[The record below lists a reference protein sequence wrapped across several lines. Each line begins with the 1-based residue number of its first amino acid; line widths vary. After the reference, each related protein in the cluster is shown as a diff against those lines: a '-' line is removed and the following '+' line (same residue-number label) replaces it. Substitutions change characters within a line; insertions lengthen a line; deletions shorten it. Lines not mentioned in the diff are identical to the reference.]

1 MNLTIF
7 GYSKTGK
14 TTLFNLLTGAA
25 VEVKAY
31 DDGKKEANQR
41 TCLLPD
47 YRLDRIA
54 SLYPDKKKV
63 NASMEI
69 VDLAGISYGEVKT
82 SVYLSALRLA
92 DGLVHVIRGF
102 IDPQIPHPKG
112 RISPRDDLAFM
123 EEELIL
129 ADLVSV
135 SARLEK
141 LEKDLRKA
149 KNPEGEKEKEL
160 LSLFR
165 AALEEGKPIRELSFS
180 GADEKRVRSFA
191 FLSQKPLL
199 HLVNVDET
207 DIPLIESPRE
217 IYPALKPGT
226 DILAFCG
233 KVEAEILELEEGEK
247 KAFLAEYGLRELSSE
262 KFYRTIPGLLGIIS
276 FFTIGKNEVRAWVI
290 PQKSEASQAAG
301 AIHSDIERG
310 FIRAEVIP
318 SDRLLELGSWQA
330 AKDRGAVRLEG
341 KEYIVQD
348 GDVIYFRFAA

>member
-7 GYSKTGK
+7 GYPKTGK

-41 TCLLPD
+41 TCPLPD
-47 YRLDRIA
+47 SRLDRIA
-54 SLYPDKKKV
+54 RLYPDKKKIH
-63 NASMEI
+63 ASVEM

-141 LEKDLRKA
+141 LEKDLRKTRD
-149 KNPEGEKEKEL
+149 PEGEKEKEL

-165 AALEEGKPIRELSFS
+165 AALEEGKAIRELSFS
-180 GADEKRVRSFA
+180 GAARKRVRSFA

-217 IYPALKPGT
+217 IYPDLKPGT

-233 KVEAEILELEEGEK
+233 KVEAEILELEEEEK
-247 KAFLAEYGLRELSSE
+247 KTFLAEYGLTELSRE
-262 KFYRTIPGLLGIIS
+262 KFYRTIPGLLGMIS
-276 FFTIGKNEVRAWVI
+276 FFTIGKNELRAWAI
-290 PQKSEASQAAG
+290 PQQSEAGQAAG

-318 SDRLLELGSWQA
+318 WDRLVEIGSWQA
-330 AKDRGAVRLEG
+330 AKDKGVIRLEG
-341 KEYIVQD
+341 KDYIVQD
-348 GDVIYFRFAA
+348 GDVIYFRFAS

>member
-7 GYSKTGK
+7 GYPKTGK

-25 VEVKAY
+25 IEVKAY
-31 DDGKKEANQR
+31 EEGKKEPNQR
-41 TCLLPD
+41 TVPLPD
-47 YRLDRIA
+47 FRLDRIA

-63 NASMEI
+63 NTSLEI

-82 SVYLSALRLA
+82 SAYLSALRLA
-92 DGLVHVIRGF
+92 DGLIHVIRGF
-102 IDPQIPHPKG
+102 IDPRIPHPKG
-112 RISPRDDLAFM
+112 RISPQDDLAFM

-135 SARLEK
+135 STRLDK
-141 LEKDLRKA
+141 LEKDLRKTR
-149 KNPEGEKEKEL
+149 NPEGEKEKEL
-160 LSLFR
+160 LSIFR
-165 AALEEGKPIRELSFS
+165 AALEEGKPIRELLFS

-207 DIPLIESPRE
+207 DISLIASPRE
-217 IYPALKPGT
+217 ISPALKAGT

-233 KVEAEILELEEGEK
+233 KVEAEIAELEEEEK
-247 KAFLAEYGLRELSSE
+247 KAFLAEYGLTELSSE
-262 KFYRTIPGLLGIIS
+262 KFYRTIPRLLGIIS
-276 FFTIGKNEVRAWVI
+276 FFTIGKNEVRAWAI
-290 PQKSEASQAAG
+290 RQDSEASQAAG

-318 SDRLLELGSWQA
+318 WDGLLESGSWQA
-330 AKDRGAVRLEG
+330 AKDKGIIRLEG
-341 KEYIVQD
+341 KDYIVRD